1 MVNEQEQKKASPI
14 SANSC
19 SERVNLEKVSL
30 CVFNALLGIQGLTKR
45 LVRGCE
51 NFVLALA

>member
-1 MVNEQEQKKASPI
+1 MKWEFFFLPASNFGMYGRRGFLQ
-14 SANSC
+14 S
-19 SERVNLEKVSL
+19 
-30 CVFNALLGIQGLTKR
+30 GIQRLTKR